1 MTKADIIEGVYE
13 KVGFSKKES
22 AEIVELVFD
31 TVKET
36 LERGDKIKISG
47 FGNFQVRQKNARVGR
62 NPQTG
67 KEIEISARRVLT
79 FRPSQV
85 LKSALN
91 CVGGGRCRCGGRGR
105 WLRVRRSGLTHR
117 GAGRYTAVPRSVAV
131 SPSRSRGVAQ
141 PGSAPAWGAGGRRF
155 KSCRPDHEP
164 RNQAVS
170 GSGASSWARCG
181 GGRLR
186 TAWKQARVTLYAA
199 AVVTVACQPTH
210 GPSSSLSAC
219 GPQEPCANA
228 AEQCFSTAACGPP
241 PGGCQTP
248 ETGDLKCHLTC
259 VDDASCAEAERCV
272 AQTIFAPPQGT
283 DVLTVTHLC
292 LPR

>member
-47 FGNFQVRQKNARVGR
+47 FGNFQVRQKKARVGR

-91 CVGGGRCRCGGRGR
+91 GGEAPDDGEK
-105 WLRVRRSGLTHR
+105 S
-117 GAGRYTAVPRSVAV
+117 AEEDDD
-131 SPSRSRGVAQ
+131 SPS
-141 PGSAPAWGAGGRRF
+141 
-155 KSCRPDHEP
+155 EE
-164 RNQAVS
+164 
-170 GSGASSWARCG
+170 AS
-181 GGRLR
+181 
-186 TAWKQARVTLYAA
+186 
-199 AVVTVACQPTH
+199 
-210 GPSSSLSAC
+210 
-219 GPQEPCANA
+219 
-228 AEQCFSTAACGPP
+228 
-241 PGGCQTP
+241 
-248 ETGDLKCHLTC
+248 ETD
-259 VDDASCAEAERCV
+259 E
-272 AQTIFAPPQGT
+272 
-283 DVLTVTHLC
+283 
-292 LPR
+292 